1 METSIFVNTLGNS
14 SKARVIE
21 YLITCRGLPV
31 HQSDVIRNS
40 KVSKVTVIKI
50 WKDMI
55 KSGLLVY
62 DRTIGRANL
71 YKLKIDHPSVKKLIE
86 LYNLCLKEEAEI
98 GLKESDLELTA

>member
-1 METSIFVNTLGNS
+1 MDTSIFVKTLGNS

-50 WKDMI
+50 WGEMI
-55 KSGLLVY
+55 KNELLEY
-62 DRTIGRANL
+62 DRIIGRAKL
-71 YKLKIDHPSVKKLIE
+71 YKLNIKNPKIRKLIE
-86 LYNLCLKEEAEI
+86 LYNVCLEQEAEI
-98 GLKESDLELTA
+98 GLKENKIEIPA